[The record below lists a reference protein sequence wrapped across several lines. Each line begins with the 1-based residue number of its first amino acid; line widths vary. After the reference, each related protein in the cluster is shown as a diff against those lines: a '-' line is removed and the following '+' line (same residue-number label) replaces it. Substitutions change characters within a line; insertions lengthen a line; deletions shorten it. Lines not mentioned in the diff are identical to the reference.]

1 MKRLLIPIVMLAGAL
16 LSGTALSGAQYPIN
30 NHHCGGGG
38 VSLVIT
44 GEDRF
49 DPLVQQLLL
58 KQQMSGH
65 RIANKPRFIV
75 IPYNNGEA
83 ELTEVQIRYLEMLL
97 SNAAREDKA
106 AKK

>member
-1 MKRLLIPIVMLAGAL
+1 MKRLLISTLMLGGVL
-16 LSGTALSGAQYPIN
+16 LSGTALAGAQYPIN
-30 NHHCGGGG
+30 NHHCGGG

-97 SNAAREDKA
+97 SNAA
-106 AKK
+106 KK

>member
-1 MKRLLIPIVMLAGAL
+1 MKPLLIPVL
-16 LSGTALSGAQYPIN
+16 LGIGLYSSLLPATEQYPIHPHN
-30 NHHCGGGG
+30 CGTG

-49 DPLVQQLLL
+49 DPMVQQLLL

-65 RIANKPRFIV
+65 RLVDKPRFLV
-75 IPYNNGEA
+75 IPYDGDA

-97 SNAAREDKA
+97 SKA
-106 AKK
+106 GKE

>member
-1 MKRLLIPIVMLAGAL
+1 MKILLIPIL
-16 LSGTALSGAQYPIN
+16 LGVGLFSSWLMATEQYPIN
-30 NHHCGGGG
+30 HHNCGTG

-49 DPLVQQLLL
+49 DPMVQQLLL

-65 RIANKPRFIV
+65 RLVDKPRFLV
-75 IPYNNGEA
+75 IPYDGEA

-97 SNAAREDKA
+97 SKA
-106 AKK
+106 AKSTR